1 MVIRSEGAVEYV
13 MVGVSRRPTQAIW
26 RGKEIEPVQYYLQV
40 PYVKGQKRQLR
51 DRPQREVIKL
61 DAEVKESK
69 KQVGERVIKSFPY
82 SIVNEINTQGFTPR
96 SFRKTTS
103 TSLGL
108 RHEGGEQSLK
118 TRGIGE
124 DPEGK

>member
-1 MVIRSEGAVEYV
+1 MEESRPINVVKSRFDINKRRS
-13 MVGVSRRPTQAIW
+13 
-26 RGKEIEPVQYYLQV
+26 K
-40 PYVKGQKRQLR
+40 
-51 DRPQREVIKL
+51 
-61 DAEVKESK
+61 VKESK
-69 KQVGERVIKSFPY
+69 KQVGEGVIKSFPN
-82 SIVNEINTQGFTPR
+82 SIVNEINTRAVPPR

-124 DPEGK
+124 GPEGK